1 MELSDI
7 LKQVDGFTPPDV
19 TVKIEKVWDYK
30 SGTSDKGE
38 WSFQDIQ
45 VFGTIGRLKLKG
57 LPEFPKDRE
66 GMTVT
71 IRANQSKQHG
81 LTGLKVAHEEY
92 NGKTY
97 DKLVITG
104 SAKWEFAA
112 PTSNGNSQP
121 AATQSNGHTKLE
133 LTYAPPMNDVQ
144 PYAAHLL
151 GCAALAGEIAGVL
164 KVTDGAAL
172 QACFATICID
182 TKNRGI
188 LLPKPNGNGHSEP
201 EPEQGNSAP
210 WETEEDP
217 FAKTADF

>member
-1 MELSDI
+1 MELKDI
-7 LKQVDGFTPPDV
+7 LKQPDGFTPPQV

-45 VFGTIGRLKLKG
+45 VVGTTGRLKLKG

-71 IRANQSKQHG
+71 IKAHSSAQHG

-92 NGKTY
+92 QGKTY
-97 DKLVITG
+97 DKLIITK
-104 SAKWEFAA
+104 SAKWEFVNPNAA
-112 PTSNGNSQP
+112 PAQQPTNGN
-121 AATQSNGHTKLE
+121 GHKE
-133 LTYAPPMNDVQ
+133 LTYDKSPNNAVE
-144 PYAAHLL
+144 PYMAHLF
-151 GCAALAGEIAGVL
+151 GCASLAGQVAGL
-164 KVTDGAAL
+164 MKVSDDQAL

-188 LLPKPNGNGHSEP
+188 LLPPPNGESKPP
-201 EPEQGNSAP
+201 EPEEEGAPAP
-210 WETEEDP
+210 WDDDP
-217 FAKTADF
+217 TDGF